1 MLGSTVVFTIPK
13 TSAKFGYG
21 MIITAALFAALLHV
35 IGKPLLGQTGH
46 DFDIH
51 PVILAAIIFIIN
63 GIFFSGLTK
72 KSTPIKNIG
81 RKNIILMIIIGITEV
96 SALMVFFFG
105 LKESNAVNASVFSN
119 SEILFSM
126 VIALIVF
133 RERLRLSEI
142 VPFSMILCGMTALP
156 IGYDLYLNGMH
167 FSDLV
172 LGDLLILSSGLLYA
186 IDINICKYVSDR
198 FDAKRITQIT
208 SFSAGIFAIFLAI
221 IFQIP
226 FEVHLEQIPPI
237 ALIGIIGTGLSTL
250 FFFVGLRLLGAM
262 RTILL
267 YSTTSIFGVIFSI
280 MLLGES
286 ATFIDFSAISI
297 TLLGIF
303 LLRNRL
309 AEEHDAPE
317 INDNMIEEM
326 PSAKNVVMDQIGQYQ
341 DSKKSILG
349 NNQMLVRYREPG

>member
-1 MLGSTVVFTIPK
+1 MGSTVVFAIPK
-13 TSAKFGYG
+13 TSVKFGYC
-21 MIITAALFAALLHV
+21 MVICAALFAALLHV
-35 IGKPLLGQTGH
+35 VGKPLLGQNGQ

-51 PVILAAIIFIIN
+51 PIILAAIIFIIN
-63 GIFFSGLTK
+63 GIFFSGLSK
-72 KSTPIKNIG
+72 KSTPIKSIG

-105 LKESNAVNASVFSN
+105 LKESNAVNASIFSN

-133 RERLRLSEI
+133 REKLRLTEI
-142 VPFSMILCGMTALP
+142 GPFSMILCGMTALP
-156 IGYDLYLNGMH
+156 IGFDLYQNGMH
-167 FSDLV
+167 LSDLV

-208 SFSAGIFAIFLAI
+208 SFSAGIFALLLSFL
-221 IFQIP
+221 FQIP
-226 FEVHLEQIPPI
+226 FEVNIEQIPPI

-280 MLLGES
+280 ILLGEG
-286 ATFIDFSAISI
+286 ATLIDFAAIGI

-309 AEEHDAPE
+309 AEEHEDSDKINDKGNEKSFTKNPE
-317 INDNMIEEM
+317 IVQRKYHKFSSKVNLLINQTLC
-326 PSAKNVVMDQIGQYQ
+326 KNYD
-341 DSKKSILG
+341 
-349 NNQMLVRYREPG
+349 PG